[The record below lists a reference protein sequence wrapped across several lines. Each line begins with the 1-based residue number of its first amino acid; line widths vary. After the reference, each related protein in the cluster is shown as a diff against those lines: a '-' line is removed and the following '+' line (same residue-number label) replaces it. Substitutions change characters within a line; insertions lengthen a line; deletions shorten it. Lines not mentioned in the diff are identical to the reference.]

1 MYKTVCYP
9 KTDYISIIR
18 LVRCHPI
25 GHILVGMLPCFQI
38 PFLVSVC
45 QSDTKILYLLIG
57 HIVFLSWF
65 YLTNSALSFF
75 SQLYW
80 VSTNSATPHFSR
92 TPRSFSLV
100 ARPLSCCRYV
110 SSRRITDS
118 RSLLVVLDWGIAP
131 ERAES
136 ALVAVKSGGHRDTFF
151 EGSSFPW
158 DFSAGFLPLA
168 LSSCR

>member
-18 LVRCHPI
+18 LVCCHPT

-45 QSDTKILYLLIG
+45 QADTKILYLLIE
-57 HIVFLSWF
+57 HIVFPSWISPRKF
-65 YLTNSALSFF
+65 RIVGLFSIIPVNCKLRNPYFF
-75 SQLYW
+75 R
-80 VSTNSATPHFSR
+80 PF
-92 TPRSFSLV
+92 RSFVLV
-100 ARPLSCCRYV
+100 TCPLSSDLYS

-118 RSLLVVLDWGIAP
+118 RSPPVVLDLGVAS
-131 ERAES
+131 ERAEAS
-136 ALVAVKSGGHRDTFF
+136 LVAVKSGGHRDTFF

-158 DFSAGFLPLA
+158 DFSTGSLSPA